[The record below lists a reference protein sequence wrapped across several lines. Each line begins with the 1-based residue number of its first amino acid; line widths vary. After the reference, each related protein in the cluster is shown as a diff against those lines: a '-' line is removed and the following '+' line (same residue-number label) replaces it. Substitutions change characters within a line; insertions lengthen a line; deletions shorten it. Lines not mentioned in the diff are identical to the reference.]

1 MLVLQSVLIKLTS
14 QQPEFCESFKN
25 TYILQNTSK
34 YLLLKTAETCTA
46 PKIKFSIKD
55 LFSKCDCSKLR
66 NFCAVMD
73 LNFDHRYD
81 GDGAYKITSN

>member
-1 MLVLQSVLIKLTS
+1 MPVLQSVLIKPTS
-14 QQPEFCESFKN
+14 QQPEFCEYFKN

-34 YLLLKTAETCTA
+34 YPLLNTAETCTA

-66 NFCAVMD
+66 NFLCSGRSK
-73 LNFDHRYD
+73 F
-81 GDGAYKITSN
+81 

>member
-1 MLVLQSVLIKLTS
+1 MSVLQSVLIKLTS
-14 QQPEFCESFKN
+14 QQPEFCEFFKN

-34 YLLLKTAETCTA
+34 YVLLKTAETCTA

-66 NFCAVMD
+66 NSCAVVD
-73 LNFDHRYD
+73 LNFDR
-81 GDGAYKITSN
+81 